1 MATLT
6 SIQLAITP
14 GQSQHITSIF
24 WGGQHVG
31 LKWKSWKRTQRSSE
45 RPILHWWWNP
55 GRGSLSTDT
64 KPVISQLS
72 AEKSTLRF
80 ASSQFN
86 VLSNKSC
93 CPGTW
98 RRNPVTELQMK
109 GGWPQ
114 LGNKLDPS
122 EQHLPIR
129 EHQPSANIITVISKL
144 PPAPRALGENLWLPG
159 LRRLLT
165 TARLASVFGIKWGF
179 SWQRLQTAVPKG
191 TGVRI

>member
-6 SIQLAITP
+6 SIQRTITP
-14 GQSQHITSIF
+14 GQLQPVTSIF

-31 LKWKSWKRTQRSSE
+31 LKWKSWKRTQRSTK
-45 RPILHWWWNP
+45 RPILHWWRNP
-55 GRGSLSTDT
+55 GRGGLSTDT
-64 KPVISQLS
+64 TPFISQLS
-72 AEKSTLRF
+72 AEKSTRRF

-93 CPGTW
+93 CPGMW

-122 EQHLPIR
+122 EQHLPIW
-129 EHQPSANIITVISKL
+129 ENQPSANIITVISEL
-144 PPAPRALGENLWLPG
+144 PPAPQALGENLWLPG
-159 LRRLLT
+159 PRRLLT
-165 TARLASVFGIKWGF
+165 TARLASVFGIKCGL

-191 TGVRI
+191 MGVRI